1 MEKRPQ
7 LVINRSVL
15 RSNLNRIIKKTRP
28 MSIELRPHV
37 KTIHDPQLS
46 SILKSEG
53 ISKICVSNM
62 VMLVS
67 FLKAGWRDICFAIPF
82 PVTAC
87 DDINHLLDQYP
98 DLVLTLYVDHID
110 QLKALSK
117 VHSPVNISIE
127 IDAGQHRSGVDW
139 KSERQCHDLIQ
150 TTHASHHHFSG
161 LTSHF
166 GFLYSCQTKD
176 EIIQSSSQ
184 AMMKILQLK
193 EHLESSFSKT
203 VSVAIGDTPSLLAMS
218 FFDHVD
224 EIRAGNFLVNDLTI
238 ASKQL
243 CHVQDIACAL
253 KAVVIGKYVDDSRL
267 VLHCGSVHL
276 SKEGHV
282 DSSIGYG
289 HIALVKDDWLDGPLE
304 GAYIHALYQEH
315 AVIHATPEILASINL
330 GDSLYVIPVHSC
342 LAIDAMY
349 HQQQLHFISE

>member
-1 MEKRPQ
+1 
-7 LVINRSVL
+7 
-15 RSNLNRIIKKTRP
+15 
-28 MSIELRPHV
+28 
-37 KTIHDPQLS
+37 
-46 SILKSEG
+46 
-53 ISKICVSNM
+53 
-62 VMLVS
+62 MLVS

-203 VSVAIGDTPSLLAMS
+203 VSVAIKKANNTKFGLGASIWTTNKDHQKECIEKIASGTIGINTMVRSNFDTPFGGWKKSGLGVELG
-218 FFDHVD
+218 
-224 EIRAGNFLVNDLTI
+224 I
-238 ASKQL
+238 
-243 CHVQDIACAL
+243 
-253 KAVVIGKYVDDSRL
+253 
-267 VLHCGSVHL
+267 
-276 SKEGHV
+276 
-282 DSSIGYG
+282 
-289 HIALVKDDWLDGPLE
+289 DGPLSF
-304 GAYIHALYQEH
+304 
-315 AVIHATPEILASINL
+315 TRFK
-330 GDSLYVIPVHSC
+330 
-342 LAIDAMY
+342 AI
-349 HQQQLHFISE
+349 QNKKS